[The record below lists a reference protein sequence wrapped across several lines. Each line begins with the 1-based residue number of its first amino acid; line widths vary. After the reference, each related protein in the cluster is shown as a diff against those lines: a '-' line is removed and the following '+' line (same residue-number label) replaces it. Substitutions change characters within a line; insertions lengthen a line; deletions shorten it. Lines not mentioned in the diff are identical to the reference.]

1 MHVVAIW
8 MMPEKYGTITIL
20 RIQGSAIKLLGT
32 LLVFSF
38 SLVSIIQF
46 IFSIHF
52 RFSFFSRQTA
62 TTFNR

>member
-1 MHVVAIW
+1 

-38 SLVSIIQF
+38 SSF
-46 IFSIHF
+46 YNSIHF
-52 RFSFFSRQTA
+52 FNSFSIIFFVNS
-62 TTFNR
+62 NNI